1 MLRTIIPTRSDDL
14 IVTCLDAMERSE
26 SGSTR
31 SVIVGDNGLT
41 IDLEGRYPGITRV
54 QVPKCPFIH
63 MQALNAMI
71 DAFDYIGGERSYDI
85 CVMGDD
91 CNVTTPNWLTRSER
105 LLGNWPR
112 EAGMLNF
119 VETGLLA
126 FGDYSHWHRTVTE
139 RGTLDTE
146 PFYTP
151 STQPLAG
158 SLIPR
163 RVYNAVGKFDER
175 FVGYGYDDVDYCV
188 RILHTGM
195 QVGLTGVAQYQHKG
209 RVTFERELKGNGTLI
224 TMSTLN
230 RVLFYEKWGLPIAP
244 AGFPLGTPHLNRQS
258 CGCGPGI

>member
-1 MLRTIIPTRSDDL
+1 MLRVIIPTCSDDL
-14 IVTCLDAMERSE
+14 IIACLDAMEKSE
-26 SGSTR
+26 AGSTQR
-31 SVIVGDNGLT
+31 AIVGDNGLSFNVE
-41 IDLEGRYPGITRV
+41 DRYPGAKRV
-54 QVPKCPFIH
+54 PVPKNPFIH
-63 MQALNAMI
+63 MQALNVMI
-71 DAFDYIGGERSYDI
+71 AGCPGDYDI

-91 CNVTTPNWLTRSER
+91 CNIITPNWLSRSER
-105 LLGNWPR
+105 LLSNWPK

-163 RVYNAVGKFDER
+163 PVYERIGLFDSR

-188 RILHTGM
+188 RLLHAGL
-195 QVGLTGVAQYQHKG
+195 QIGLTGVAQYEHKG
-209 RVTFERELKGNGTLI
+209 RVSYERALSGNVGTLI
-224 TMSTLN
+224 TTSTLN

-244 AGFPLGTPHLNRQS
+244 PGFPDGRPHFNRES
-258 CGCGPGI
+258 CGCGVGI